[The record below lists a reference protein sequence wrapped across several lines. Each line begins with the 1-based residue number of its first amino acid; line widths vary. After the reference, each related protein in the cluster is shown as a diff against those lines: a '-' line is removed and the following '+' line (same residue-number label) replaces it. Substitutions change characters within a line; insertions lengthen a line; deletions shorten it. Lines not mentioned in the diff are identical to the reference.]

1 MVRYGMEF
9 DDIRWLGN
17 GMGWYLLELDCI
29 GELGLE
35 ERSHFQI
42 SCTGRQDFME
52 KDQID
57 WVGLNR

>member
-42 SCTGRQDFME
+42 SCTGRAGFHG

>member
-29 GELGLE
+29 GELGLD

-42 SCTGRQDFME
+42 RKSVVLGEQDFME
-52 KDQID
+52 KIKQI
-57 WVGLNR
+57 GLD